1 MYLLR
6 PGNRHVRVGL
16 RRREQR
22 MTGGSGVGSGMR
34 TGNCTCGIGTRIRG
48 RGRSRRWT
56 RSGWRGASTSMALPL
71 EIRSAEAILTA
82 SGYASKE
89 GPRWIN
95 NGWPTT

>member
-48 RGRSRRWT
+48 RGRSRSRT
-56 RSGWRGASTSMALPL
+56 RSGWRAGSTHTGM
-71 EIRSAEAILTA
+71 
-82 SGYASKE
+82 
-89 GPRWIN
+89 
-95 NGWPTT
+95 PTGTPSISRTHLA